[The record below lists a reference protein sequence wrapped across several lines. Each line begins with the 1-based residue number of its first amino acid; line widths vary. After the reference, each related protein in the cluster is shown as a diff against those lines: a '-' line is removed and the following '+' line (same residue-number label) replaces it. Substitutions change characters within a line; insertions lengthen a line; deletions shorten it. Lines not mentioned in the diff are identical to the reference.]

1 MDVLKFLQEGNRV
14 PNPDY
19 NPKTKKGALQ
29 PPFLVNTDTDGSNTT
44 GLTKQ
49 FTEGLS
55 YRNAPI
61 NLHPKD
67 YAPYDVYVNNFDDEE
82 TLNLERA
89 KNQSNVGQV
98 IYGLG
103 RTLNTITVGTVVGT
117 ADLASVLVDALDED
131 GFNYE
136 RPEVIQALSDF
147 KDAIDARMPLYRE
160 NPDKAFDV
168 ADVAWWA
175 EMAPSIAT
183 SLTLMVPG
191 LGTAKA
197 AGALGK
203 FLGLSKA
210 ATKAANLVNMG
221 QKTRDI
227 IATGAKNIIGGTTMR
242 LLENYQEAIGTKENA
257 KEYALSELQNMT
269 SEQRIEFNK
278 NNPQYA
284 EMDDNSI
291 AEDIATNAADVTF
304 NTDWWNV
311 GFDVFQLYGLRKLAG
326 SPLAVGKSANLRNLN
341 EVATRRFGMTAA
353 EAADDAARV
362 VTRLDKAKQV
372 MSNLGYNTLHGVRTE
387 WTEGVE
393 EAVNYVA
400 SEKGIELARYV
411 FDKDTPIKDF
421 NDYLTDPHMWESA
434 FWGVLGG
441 VVFSAGAQSVGEL
454 YNRKFNKEFVSAE
467 KQRENEIN
475 NRELIAQQYQQQIKK
490 INEDNVNPFATDE
503 NGNNPTIANN
513 SEKEFLLEVAR
524 KQYTSQLVMNA
535 VDVGNVDFLEAYLNS
550 DAVRRGY
557 KERFGL
563 TEEQATQFQQDA
575 ITDVAAAKKDYVTMV
590 NRAMKNG
597 ANFNIAQIIARQH
610 LNRKNAE
617 HYRKQ
622 MLTAYE
628 NLYNE
633 EVANAGHITPE
644 YEQAIEQD
652 VYENQLLTLR
662 NQLVN
667 LRLSEDNS
675 SNQELIADVQAKI
688 KYLEDNPPIGFT
700 EQTDDSVAKKA
711 KEFRDLYSNEYD
723 IVYNLYNRRLSN
735 AIEENTVKDDD
746 KSLKKQIKHYNKF
759 FDKARKDIIDG
770 AFKDLE
776 RLYDKYGDN
785 IFDSNN
791 LSEEDAR
798 TYDKVK
804 SVFTASDINNDE
816 IYAYIDSLRRLKEI
830 QDQHD
835 AFNEPEQEPGGT
847 NLDEAVNAE
856 ASQPSTGEVNAG
868 TSESSAASVSAPID
882 NAANPANQTN
892 GVNPANPANQA
903 DSDGQANQADT
914 TEQPPVKDGNK
925 PQPAA
930 VPVNPPTQPVYDD
943 VAIHDFLLEWFGTNI
958 ENPETLTA
966 DDIQTAYSSFIAAAK
981 SAGIVKEDADVAWN
995 NLVGAIYGDYVVRQQ
1010 GILTSALDDNDKIM
1024 LRRALFALIN
1034 RRRGNRSAVQTIIEQ
1049 FVDKT
1054 NPNTKEKFGFE
1065 INDKTYFNIED
1076 LVAHIYNIA
1085 GTDIV
1090 AEFLFDEVAKYLQS
1104 PINQK
1109 FVATDDPS
1117 IYRLSREQKAN
1128 RIYKHAENRL
1138 SLLSTSNQNTINV
1151 DDTIN
1156 NEERYTA
1163 VVNLN
1168 PGDKLVANIS
1178 KDKSRLYFIN
1188 PKTHGVVG
1196 YMGIPR
1202 YDDRTGTLS
1211 HVNYGWRYNV
1221 IINDDGSVDSN
1232 FKDYVFDII
1241 NNNPTLANELFLFNQ
1256 RILELSYSG
1265 LNPVEDTE
1273 VQKEIARLYPLI
1285 ENNNISVGVKSEDD
1299 IYNHVKHLADIIGTA
1314 FAHPSEIKD
1323 SVEDWF
1329 LKIGSSYAQTYAYA
1343 NGEVQGDFVVG
1354 KVNRGTIL
1362 LTDEASQEV
1371 LDAVDEYGEDKVKL
1385 ATVTQRGLFQVND
1398 EDGLRTARDKEKFIG
1413 TSFLFIPDGH
1423 GGYDMAQI
1431 AKPLFADISND
1442 KIDGIKAGMRGEIAA
1457 WIHGF
1462 LSNKISL
1469 DDVAKYAGEL
1479 FGKTGLFNGVDF
1491 FHNAKQ
1497 GFISFYFYTEGRD
1510 DVGKRT
1516 TNKHYLFTLNEASG
1530 RYGRNVA
1537 FNTDIANRSNRS
1549 VEAAN
1554 TKQTYAYVSSF
1565 NQANNNQDLLE
1576 DIDIFINNSFI
1587 SVPFKMA
1594 ADKTKREIAGRYV
1607 GKKDG
1612 KVYINVGSYKTEY
1625 NSYQEFLVNNGL
1637 IRTKLTKDDNGN
1649 NYSHN
1654 KYVAVNT
1661 IFNPVIAANNAVS
1674 SKKLTDKF
1682 DSAVFVNL
1690 LNKGNTII
1698 DTYKTILDGNENALK
1713 ILDAIDNLGFLP
1725 ILAEVDNNLLD
1736 AQGNPA
1742 YAAYDYETNVIS
1754 FNANE
1759 FAKHDYFWGLRR
1771 FIHESLHQNLN
1782 NKYTRT
1788 EALDKLRPIYE
1799 AYKKYVEENHP
1810 DDASYTK
1817 FLNIR
1822 ADESINL
1829 EEFIVES
1836 LTNGELINHLN
1847 NISADGTRLDN
1858 NENKSLLRQLLDIII
1873 DILGIEVNKDS
1884 LLERELILLNE
1895 INPKSD
1901 NTAITVD
1908 VAPQSY
1914 DIDLSEQSLNN
1925 PDFYGNDEFANPD
1938 DGGYNDDNLLSAVS
1952 DNYTAQNLSDFVN
1965 GMPTPLQPAMRS
1977 ALLRGELYM
1986 TCR

>member
-29 PPFLVNTDTDGSNTT
+29 PPFLVNTDTEGSSTT
-44 GLTKQ
+44 GLTRQ

-89 KNQSNVGQV
+89 KNQSNVGQA
-98 IYGLG
+98 IYALG

-136 RPEVIQALSDF
+136 RPEVVQALSDF

-168 ADVAWWA
+168 ADMAWWA

-191 LGTAKA
+191 VGVTK
-197 AGALGK
+197 
-203 FLGLSKA
+203 GLSAVGKLLNLSKN

-221 QKTRDI
+221 QKTRDV
-227 IATGAKNIIGGTTMR
+227 IATGGNLLTQGATMR
-242 LLENYQEAIGTKENA
+242 LLENYQEAIVTKENA
-257 KEYALSELQNMT
+257 KEYALGELQNMT
-269 SEQRIEFNK
+269 PEQRIEFNK

-304 NTDWWNV
+304 NTDWWNI
-311 GFDVFQLYGLRKLAG
+311 GFDVFQLYGLRKLA
-326 SPLAVGKSANLRNLN
+326 SAPLAVGKSANLRNLN
-341 EVATRRFGMTAA
+341 EAVTRRFGMTAS

-362 VTRLDKAKQV
+362 VTRLDKAKQI
-372 MSNLGYNTLHGVRTE
+372 MSNLGYDILHGVRNE

-400 SEKGIELARYV
+400 SEKGMELARYV
-411 FDKDTPIKDF
+411 FDKDTPVKDF
-421 NDYLTDPHMWESA
+421 TDYLTDPHMWENA

-441 VVFSAGAQSVGEL
+441 VVFSAGAENIGGL

-475 NRELIAQQYQQQIKK
+475 NRELVAQQYQQQIKK

-503 NGNNPTIANN
+503 NGNNPVIANN

-550 DAVRRGY
+550 NAVRKGY

-563 TEEQATQFQQDA
+563 TEQQAAQFQQDA

-610 LNRKNAE
+610 LNRKNVA

-723 IVYNLYNRRLSN
+723 ITYNLYNRRLSN

-804 SVFTASDINNDE
+804 TVFTASDINNDE
-816 IYAYIDSLRRLKEI
+816 MYAYIDGLRRLKKI

-835 AFNEPEQEPGGT
+835 AFKEAEQE
-847 NLDEAVNAE
+847 
-856 ASQPSTGEVNAG
+856 
-868 TSESSAASVSAPID
+868 
-882 NAANPANQTN
+882 
-892 GVNPANPANQA
+892 
-903 DSDGQANQADT
+903 
-914 TEQPPVKDGNK
+914 
-925 PQPAA
+925 
-930 VPVNPPTQPVYDD
+930 PVYDD
-943 VAIHDFLLEWFGTNI
+943 VAVHAFLLEWFGTNI

-966 DDIQTAYSSFIAAAK
+966 DDVQTAYSSFIAAAK
-981 SAGIVKEDADVAWN
+981 SAGITKKDADIAWN
-995 NLVGAIYGDYVVRQQ
+995 NIVGAIYGDYVVRQQ

-1065 INDKTYFNIED
+1065 INNKTYFNIED

-1117 IYRLSREQKAN
+1117 VYRLSREQKAN

-1138 SLLSTSNQNTINV
+1138 ALLSTSNQNTINV
-1151 DDTIN
+1151 DETIN

-1188 PKTHGVVG
+1188 PKTHGVIG

-1211 HVNYGWRYNV
+1211 HVNYGWKYNV
-1221 IINDDGSVDSN
+1221 IINDDGSVDSD
-1232 FKDYVFDII
+1232 FKDHVFDII
-1241 NNNPTLANELFLFNQ
+1241 NNNLTLANELFLLNQ
-1256 RILELSYSG
+1256 RILELNYAG
-1265 LNPVEDTE
+1265 LNPVEDAG

-1285 ENNNISVGVKSEDD
+1285 ENNNISVGVKTDD
-1299 IYNHVKHLADIIGTA
+1299 DVYNHVKHLSDIIGTA

-1354 KVNRGTIL
+1354 KVNRGNIL
-1362 LTDEASQEV
+1362 LTDEANQEI
-1371 LDAVDEYGEDKVKL
+1371 LDAVNDYNEDKIKL
-1385 ATVTQRGLFQVND
+1385 ATVTQKGLFQVND
-1398 EDGLRTARDKEKFIG
+1398 EDGLRKANKNDEYIG

-1442 KIDGIKAGMRGEIAA
+1442 KINGIKAGMRGEIAA

-1462 LSNKISL
+1462 LTNKITL

-1479 FGKTGLFNGVDF
+1479 LGKTGLFNGVDF
-1491 FHNAKQ
+1491 FHNTKQ
-1497 GFISFYFYTEGRD
+1497 GFVSFYFYTEGRD
-1510 DVGKRT
+1510 HAGNRT
-1516 TNKHYLFTLNEASG
+1516 THKHYLFTLNEASG
-1530 RYGRNVA
+1530 QYGRNVA
-1537 FNTDIANRSNRS
+1537 FNTDTANRGNRS
-1549 VEAAN
+1549 VEAAD

-1565 NQANNNQDLLE
+1565 NQANTNQHLLE
-1576 DIDIFINNSFI
+1576 DIDIFINNAFI

-1637 IRTKLTKDDNGN
+1637 IRTKLTKDANGN

-1661 IFNPVIAANNAVS
+1661 IFNPAIVNNNAIS

-1682 DSAVFVNL
+1682 DSAVFVDL

-1725 ILAEVDNNLLD
+1725 ILAEVNNNLLD

-1742 YAAYDYETNVIS
+1742 YAAYDYENNSIV
-1754 FNANE
+1754 FNSDE
-1759 FAKHDYFWGLRR
+1759 FTKHDYFWGLRR
-1771 FIHESLHQNLN
+1771 FVHESLHQNLN

-1810 DDASYTK
+1810 DDVSYTK

-1822 ADESINL
+1822 ADETINL
-1829 EEFIVES
+1829 EEFIVET

-1847 NISADGTRLDN
+1847 NISADGTPLN
-1858 NENKSLLRQLLDIII
+1858 KTENKSLLRQLLDIII

-1884 LLERELILLNE
+1884 LLERELELLND

-1901 NTAITVD
+1901 NITTSID
-1908 VAPQSY
+1908 TTPQTY
-1914 DIDLSEQSLNN
+1914 DIDLSEQGSNN
-1925 PDFYGNDEFANPD
+1925 PEFYGNDEFINPD

-1986 TCR
+1986 SCR

>member
-29 PPFLVNTDTDGSNTT
+29 PPFLVNTDTEGSSTT
-44 GLTKQ
+44 GLTRQ

-67 YAPYDVYVNNFDDEE
+67 YAPYDVYVNNFDDEK

-89 KNQSNVGQV
+89 KNQSNVGQA
-98 IYGLG
+98 IYALG
-103 RTLNTITVGTVVGT
+103 RTLNTITVGTVVGA
-117 ADLASVLVDALDED
+117 ADVASVLVDALDED

-136 RPEVIQALSDF
+136 RPEVVQALSDF

-168 ADVAWWA
+168 ADMAWWA

-191 LGTAKA
+191 VGVTK
-197 AGALGK
+197 
-203 FLGLSKA
+203 GLSAVGKLLNLSKN
-210 ATKAANLVNMG
+210 ATKAANLINMG
-221 QKTRDI
+221 QKTRDV
-227 IATGAKNIIGGTTMR
+227 IATGGKLLTQGATMR

-257 KEYALSELQNMT
+257 KEYALGELQNMT
-269 SEQRIEFNK
+269 PEQRIEFNK
-278 NNPQYA
+278 NNPQYT

-304 NTDWWNV
+304 NTDWWNI
-311 GFDVFQLYGLRKLAG
+311 GFDVFQLYGLRKLA
-326 SPLAVGKSANLRNLN
+326 SAPLAVGKSANLRNLN
-341 EVATRRFGMTAA
+341 ETVTRRFGMTAA

-362 VTRLDKAKQV
+362 VTRLDKAKQII
-372 MSNLGYNTLHGVRTE
+372 SNLGYDILHGVRNE

-400 SEKGIELARYV
+400 SEKGMELARYV

-421 NDYLTDPHMWESA
+421 TDYLTDPHMWESA

-441 VVFSAGAQSVGEL
+441 VVFSAGAESIGGL

-475 NRELIAQQYQQQIKK
+475 NRELVAQQYQQQIKK

-503 NGNNPTIANN
+503 NGNNPVIANN

-550 DAVRRGY
+550 DAVRKGY

-563 TEEQATQFQQDA
+563 TEQQAAQFQQDA
-575 ITDVAAAKKDYVTMV
+575 IADVAAAKKDYVTMV
-590 NRAMKNG
+590 NRAMKNE

-723 IVYNLYNRRLSN
+723 ITYNLYNRRLSN

-759 FDKARKDIIDG
+759 FDKARKDIVDG

-804 SVFTASDINNDE
+804 TVFTASDINNDE
-816 IYAYIDSLRRLKEI
+816 MYAYIDGLRRLKEI

-835 AFNEPEQEPGGT
+835 AFKEPEQEPGGT
-847 NLDEAVNAE
+847 NLSEAVNAD
-856 ASQPSTGEVNAG
+856 AAQSSTGQVNG
-868 TSESSAASVSAPID
+868 TASESSATPVSAPID
-882 NAANPANQTN
+882 NAANPANQADN
-892 GVNPANPANQA
+892 ANP
-903 DSDGQANQADT
+903 ANQADT
-914 TEQPPVKDGNK
+914 TEQPPVEDENM
-925 PQPAA
+925 PQLAP
-930 VPVNPPTQPVYDD
+930 VPVNSPAQPVYDD
-943 VAIHDFLLEWFGTNI
+943 VAVHDFLLEWFGTNI

-966 DDIQTAYSSFIAAAK
+966 DDVQTAYSSFIAAAK
-981 SAGIVKEDADVAWN
+981 SAGITKEDADIAWN

-1054 NPNTKEKFGFE
+1054 NPNTKEKFGFD

-1117 IYRLSREQKAN
+1117 VYRLSREQKAN

-1138 SLLSTSNQNTINV
+1138 ALLSTSNQNTINV
-1151 DDTIN
+1151 DETIN

-1211 HVNYGWRYNV
+1211 HVNYGWKYNV
-1221 IINDDGSVDSN
+1221 IINDDGSVDSD

-1241 NNNPTLANELFLFNQ
+1241 NNNPTLANELFLLNQ
-1256 RILELSYSG
+1256 RILELNYAG
-1265 LNPVEDTE
+1265 LNPVEDAE

-1285 ENNNISVGVKSEDD
+1285 ENNNISVGVKTDDD
-1299 IYNHVKHLADIIGTA
+1299 IYNHVKHLTDIIGTA

-1354 KVNRGTIL
+1354 KVNRGNIL
-1362 LTDEASQEV
+1362 LTDEANQEI
-1371 LDAVDEYGEDKVKL
+1371 LDAVNNYNEDKIKL
-1385 ATVTQRGLFQVND
+1385 ATVTQTGLFQVND
-1398 EDGLRTARDKEKFIG
+1398 EDGLRVANDKKKYIG

-1442 KIDGIKAGMRGEIAA
+1442 KINGIKAGMRGEIAA

-1462 LSNKISL
+1462 LTNKITL

-1479 FGKTGLFNGVDF
+1479 FGKNGLFNGVDF
-1491 FHNAKQ
+1491 FHNTKQ
-1497 GFISFYFYTEGRD
+1497 GFVSFYFYTEGRD
-1510 DVGKRT
+1510 DAGKRT
-1516 TNKHYLFTLNEASG
+1516 THKHYLFTLNEASG
-1530 RYGRNVA
+1530 QYGRNVA
-1537 FNTDIANRSNRS
+1537 FNTDTTNRGNRS
-1549 VEAAN
+1549 VEAAD

-1565 NQANNNQDLLE
+1565 NQANTNQDLLE
-1576 DIDIFINNSFI
+1576 DIDIFINNAFI

-1637 IRTKLTKDDNGN
+1637 IRTKLTKDANGN

-1661 IFNPVIAANNAVS
+1661 IFNPAIVNNNAIS

-1682 DSAVFVNL
+1682 DSAVFVDL

-1725 ILAEVDNNLLD
+1725 ILAEVNNNLLD

-1742 YAAYDYETNVIS
+1742 YAAYDYENNSIV
-1754 FNANE
+1754 FNSDE

-1771 FIHESLHQNLN
+1771 FVHESLHQNLN

-1822 ADESINL
+1822 ADETINL
-1829 EEFIVES
+1829 EEFIVET

-1847 NISADGTRLDN
+1847 NISADGTPLN
-1858 NENKSLLRQLLDIII
+1858 KTKNKSLLRQLLDIII
-1873 DILGIEVNKDS
+1873 DVLGIEVNKNS
-1884 LLERELILLNE
+1884 LLERELELLNN

-1901 NTAITVD
+1901 NITTTID
-1908 VAPQSY
+1908 TAPQTY
-1914 DIDLSEQSLNN
+1914 DIDLSEQSSNN
-1925 PDFYGNDEFANPD
+1925 PEFYGNDEFTNPD
-1938 DGGYNDDNLLSAVS
+1938 DSGYNDDNLLSAVS
-1952 DNYTAQNLSDFVN
+1952 DNYTAQNISDFVN

>member
-1 MDVLKFLQEGNRV
+1 MDVLRFLREGNKD
-14 PNPDY
+14 PNPNY
-19 NPKTKKGALQ
+19 NPKTKKGALE
-29 PPFLVNTDTDGSNTT
+29 PPFITNNIPGQDLRDRIIKATNLNTAENAYTIGISPDNYADYNVY
-44 GLTKQ
+44 LTPDK
-49 FTEGLS
+49 TKAELD
-55 YRNAPI
+55 
-61 NLHPKD
+61 K
-67 YAPYDVYVNNFDDEE
+67 
-82 TLNLERA
+82 ERA

-98 IYGLG
+98 IYSLG
-103 RTLNTITVGTVVGT
+103 RTLNTITVGTVVGA
-117 ADLASVLVDALDED
+117 ADLAAILVDALDED

-147 KDAIDARMPLYRE
+147 KDAIDARMPIYRE

-168 ADVAWWA
+168 TDMAWWG

-183 SLTLMVPG
+183 SLTLMLPG
-191 LGTAKA
+191 VGVVK
-197 AGALGK
+197 
-203 FLGLSKA
+203 GLSAIGKLFNLSKN
-210 ATKAANLVNMG
+210 ATKAANLINMG
-221 QKTRDI
+221 QKTRDV
-227 IATGAKNIIGGTTMR
+227 IASGGKLLTQGTTMR
-242 LLENYQEAIGTKENA
+242 LLENYQESVGTKDRA
-257 KEYALSELQNMT
+257 KKYALDELRNM
-269 SEQRIEFNK
+269 SPEQRTEFNK

-284 EMDDNSI
+284 KMDNDSI

-304 NTDWWNV
+304 KTDWWNL

-326 SPLAVGKSANLRNLN
+326 SALAVGKSANLRNLN
-341 EVATRRFGMTAA
+341 EAVTRRFGMTAA

-362 VTRLDKAKQV
+362 VTGLNKAKQV
-372 MSNLGYNTLHGVRTE
+372 MSNLSYNILHGVRNE
-387 WTEGVE
+387 WTEGIE
-393 EAVNYVA
+393 EGVNYVA
-400 SEKGIELARYV
+400 TEKGMELARYV
-411 FDKDTPIKDF
+411 FDKNTSVKDF
-421 NDYLTDPHMWESA
+421 TDYLNDPHMWESA

-441 VVFSAGAQSVGEL
+441 VVFSAGSQSIGGL

-475 NRELIAQQYQQQIKK
+475 NRELYAQQYQQQIKK
-490 INEDNVNPFATDE
+490 INEDNVNPFDTDE
-503 NGNNPTIANN
+503 NGNNPAITNN

-524 KQYTSQLVMNA
+524 KQYTSQLVTHA

-550 DAVRRGY
+550 NAVRKGY

-563 TEEQATQFQQDA
+563 TEQEATQFQQEA
-575 ITDVAAAKKDYVTMV
+575 IADVAAAKKDYVTMV

-610 LNRKNAE
+610 LNRKNNE
-617 HYRKQ
+617 HYRNQ
-622 MLTAYE
+622 MLIAYE
-628 NLYNE
+628 NLYNA

-644 YEQAIEQD
+644 YEQAIKQD

-667 LRLSEDNS
+667 LRLTEDSS

-688 KYLEDNPPIGFT
+688 KYLEDNSPIGFA
-700 EQTDDSVAKKA
+700 EQTDDSIAKKA

-723 IVYNLYNRRLSN
+723 ITYNLYNRRLN
-735 AIEENTVKDDD
+735 KAIEENAIKDDD
-746 KSLKKQIKHYNKF
+746 KSLKRQIEHYNKF
-759 FDKARKDIIDG
+759 FDKARKDIVDG

-776 RLYDKYGDN
+776 KLYDKYGDD
-785 IFDSNN
+785 IFDSNK

-798 TYDKVK
+798 TYDKIK
-804 SVFTASDINNDE
+804 NVFTASDVNRDE
-816 IYAYIDSLRRLKEI
+816 MYAYINGLRRLKEV
-830 QDQHD
+830 QDRHD
-835 AFNEPEQEPGGT
+835 AFKDPEQEPGGT
-847 NLDEAVNAE
+847 NLDEATNAE
-856 ASQPSTGEVNAG
+856 AVQPFTGEPNDD
-868 TSESSAASVSAPID
+868 TNDPYIPPLSAPND
-882 NAANPANQTN
+882 GDTNTAGEANPAGTADVAGATN
-892 GVNPANPANQA
+892 TASE
-903 DSDGQANQADT
+903 DDT
-914 TEQPPVKDGNK
+914 AGSPPVEEETAL
-925 PQPAA
+925 QPAPA
-930 VPVNPPTQPVYDD
+930 DQPARPVYDD
-943 VAIHDFLLEWFGTNI
+943 VAVHDFLLEWFGTNI

-966 DDIQTAYSSFIAAAK
+966 DDIQTAYTSFIAAAN
-981 SAGIVKEDADVAWN
+981 SAGISKEDATVAWN
-995 NLVGAIYGDYVVRQQ
+995 NLVGAIYGDYVVRQR

-1034 RRRGNRSAVQTIIEQ
+1034 RRRGNRSAIQTIIEQ

-1054 NPNTKEKFGFE
+1054 NPNTKEKFGFD

-1109 FVATDDPS
+1109 FVPTDDPS
-1117 IYRLSREQKAN
+1117 IYNLSREQKAN
-1128 RIYKHAENRL
+1128 RIYKHTENRL
-1138 SLLSTSNQNTINV
+1138 GLISTNNQNTINV
-1151 DDTIN
+1151 DDVIN
-1156 NEERYTA
+1156 DKEKYTA

-1168 PGDKLVANIS
+1168 PGDKLVTTVS

-1188 PKTHGVVG
+1188 PKTHGAVG

-1202 YDDRTGTLS
+1202 YDDKTGTLS
-1211 HVNYGWRYNV
+1211 HINYGWKYN
-1221 IINDDGSVDSN
+1221 IIIGNNNSVDSD
-1232 FKDYVFDII
+1232 FKDYIFDII
-1241 NNNPTLANELFLFNQ
+1241 NNNPNLANDLFLLNQ
-1256 RILELSYSG
+1256 HIIG
-1265 LNPVEDTE
+1265 LIYNGANPQTDGFVQQE
-1273 VQKEIARLYPLI
+1273 VARLYPLVK
-1285 ENNNISVGVKSEDD
+1285 NNNLTVDNKKPDFV
-1299 IYNHVKHLADIIGTA
+1299 YNHVKHISDIIGTA
-1314 FAHPSEIKD
+1314 LAHPSEIKD

-1354 KVNRGTIL
+1354 KVNRGDIL
-1362 LTDEASQEV
+1362 LTDEANQEV
-1371 LDAVDEYGEDKVKL
+1371 LDAVDDYSEEKVKL
-1385 ATVTQRGLFQVND
+1385 ATVTQKGLFQVND
-1398 EDGLRTARDKEKFIG
+1398 EDGLHKANKNDEYIG

-1431 AKPLFADISND
+1431 AKPLFADISNN
-1442 KIDGIKAGMRGEIAA
+1442 KINGIKAGMRGEIAA

-1462 LSNKISL
+1462 LTNKIGL

-1491 FHNAKQ
+1491 FHNTKQ
-1497 GFISFYFYTEGRD
+1497 GFVSFYFYTEGRD
-1510 DVGKRT
+1510 DAGKRT
-1516 TNKHYLFTLNEASG
+1516 THKHYLFTLNEASG
-1530 RYGRNVA
+1530 KYGRNVA
-1537 FNTDIANRSNRS
+1537 FNTDVANRSNRS
-1549 VEAAN
+1549 VEAAD

-1565 NQANNNQDLLE
+1565 NQANTNQHLLD
-1576 DIDIFINNSFI
+1576 DIDIFINNAFV

-1594 ADKTKREIAGRYV
+1594 ADKTKKDIAGRYV

-1637 IRTKLTKDDNGN
+1637 IRTKLTKDADGN

-1654 KYVAVNT
+1654 NYVAVNT
-1661 IFNPVIAANNAVS
+1661 IFSPAIANNTVVA
-1674 SKKLTDKF
+1674 KKLTNKL
-1682 DSAVFVNL
+1682 DSVVFTNL
-1690 LNKGNTII
+1690 INEGNTII

-1725 ILAEVDNNLLD
+1725 ILAEIDNNLVD
-1736 AQGNPA
+1736 AQGNVA
-1742 YAAYDYETNVIS
+1742 YAAYDPDTNSIS
-1754 FNANE
+1754 VNVDE
-1759 FAKHDYFWGLRR
+1759 FSKNSIFWGITRLV
-1771 FIHESLHQNLN
+1771 HESLHQNIN

-1810 DDASYTK
+1810 NDASYTK

-1822 ADESINL
+1822 ADETINL
-1829 EEFIVES
+1829 EEFIVET

-1847 NISADGTRLDN
+1847 NISADGTPLN
-1858 NENKSLLRQLLDIII
+1858 KTENKSLLRQLLDIII
-1873 DILGIEVNKDS
+1873 DIFGIEVNKDS
-1884 LLERELILLNE
+1884 LLERELELLNSV
-1895 INPKSD
+1895 NPKPDNTSSFANTASPNYDIGSSEQGSD
-1901 NTAITVD
+1901 N
-1908 VAPQSY
+1908 PE
-1914 DIDLSEQSLNN
+1914 L
-1925 PDFYGNDEFANPD
+1925 YGDEEFTNPD
-1938 DGGYNDDNLLSAVS
+1938 DGSYNDDNLLSAVS

>member
-29 PPFLVNTDTDGSNTT
+29 PPFLVNTDTEGSNTT

-49 FTEGLS
+49 FTEELS

-203 FLGLSKA
+203 FLGFSKA

-269 SEQRIEFNK
+269 PEQRIEFNK

-326 SPLAVGKSANLRNLN
+326 SPLVVGKSANLRNLN
-341 EVATRRFGMTAA
+341 EAATRRFGMTAA

-400 SEKGIELARYV
+400 SEKGMELARYV

-434 FWGVLGG
+434 FWGVLSG

-475 NRELIAQQYQQQIKK
+475 NRELVAQQYQQQIKK

-503 NGNNPTIANN
+503 NGNNPVISNN
-513 SEKEFLLEVAR
+513 AEKEFLLEVAR

-535 VDVGNVDFLEAYLNS
+535 VDVGNVDFLEAYINS

-575 ITDVAAAKKDYVTMV
+575 IADVAAAKKDYVTMV

-667 LRLSEDNS
+667 LRLSKDNS

-723 IVYNLYNRRLSN
+723 IVYNLYNRRLNN

-759 FDKARKDIIDG
+759 FDKARKDIVDG

-804 SVFTASDINNDE
+804 TVFTASDINNDE
-816 IYAYIDSLRRLKEI
+816 MYAYIDALRRLKEI

-835 AFNEPEQEPGGT
+835 AFKEPEQEPGGT
-847 NLDEAVNAE
+847 NLNEAANAD
-856 ASQPSTGEVNAG
+856 AAQSSTGEVNG
-868 TSESSAASVSAPID
+868 TASKSSAAPVSAPIN
-882 NAANPANQTN
+882 NA
-892 GVNPANPANQA
+892 ANPANQA
-903 DSDGQANQADT
+903 DSDGQANRADT
-914 TEQPPVKDGNK
+914 TEQPPIKDGNE

-930 VPVNPPTQPVYDD
+930 APVNPPTQPVYDD

-958 ENPETLTA
+958 ENPETLTT

-1010 GILTSALDDNDKIM
+1010 GVLTSALDDNDKIM

-1138 SLLSTSNQNTINV
+1138 ALLSTSNQNTINV
-1151 DDTIN
+1151 DNTIN

-1211 HVNYGWRYNV
+1211 HVNYGWKYNV
-1221 IINDDGSVDSN
+1221 IINDNGSVDSD

-1241 NNNPTLANELFLFNQ
+1241 NNNLTLANELFLLNQ

-1265 LNPVEDTE
+1265 LNPVEDAE

-1285 ENNNISVGVKSEDD
+1285 KNDNISVGVKSEDD

-1354 KVNRGTIL
+1354 KVNRGNIL
-1362 LTDEASQEV
+1362 LTDEANQEV
-1371 LDAVDEYGEDKVKL
+1371 LDAVDDYSEDKVKL
-1385 ATVTQRGLFQVND
+1385 ATVTQKGLFQVND
-1398 EDGLRTARDKEKFIG
+1398 EDGLRKANKKDEYIG
-1413 TSFLFIPDGH
+1413 TSFLFVPDGH

-1431 AKPLFADISND
+1431 AKPLFANISND
-1442 KIDGIKAGMRGEIAA
+1442 KINGIKAGMRGEIAA

-1462 LSNKISL
+1462 LNNKITL

-1491 FHNAKQ
+1491 FHNTKQ
-1497 GFISFYFYTEGRD
+1497 GFVSFYFYTEGRD
-1510 DVGKRT
+1510 DAGKRT
-1516 TNKHYLFTLNEASG
+1516 THKHYLFTLNEASG
-1530 RYGRNVA
+1530 QYGRNVA
-1537 FNTDIANRSNRS
+1537 FNTDVANRGNRS
-1549 VEAAN
+1549 IEAAD

-1565 NQANNNQDLLE
+1565 NQANTNQDLLE
-1576 DIDIFINNSFI
+1576 DIDIFINNAFI

-1625 NSYQEFLVNNGL
+1625 DSYQEFLVNNGL
-1637 IRTKLTKDDNGN
+1637 IRTKLTKDANGN

-1661 IFNPVIAANNAVS
+1661 IFNPAIANNNTVVA
-1674 SKKLTDKF
+1674 KKLTNKLDPV
-1682 DSAVFVNL
+1682 VFTNL
-1690 LNKGNTII
+1690 INEGNTII
-1698 DTYKTILDGNENALK
+1698 DTYRTILDGNENALK

-1725 ILAEVDNNLLD
+1725 ILAEIDNNLVN
-1736 AQGNPA
+1736 AQGDVA
-1742 YAAYDYETNVIS
+1742 YAAYNPDTNSIIV
-1754 FNANE
+1754 NADE
-1759 FAKHDYFWGLRR
+1759 FSKNSIFWGITRLV
-1771 FIHESLHQNLN
+1771 HESLHQNIN

-1788 EALDKLRPIYE
+1788 EALNKLRPIYE

-1810 DDASYTK
+1810 DDVSYTK
-1817 FLNIR
+1817 YLNIR
-1822 ADESINL
+1822 ANESTNL

-1836 LTNGELINHLN
+1836 LTNGELIEHLN
-1847 NISADGTRLDN
+1847 NISADGTPLN
-1858 NENKSLLRQLLDIII
+1858 KTENKSLLRQLLDIII

-1884 LLERELILLNE
+1884 LLERELELLNS
-1895 INPKSD
+1895 IHPKPD
-1901 NTAITVD
+1901 NTITVTNT
-1908 VAPQSY
+1908 APLKY
-1914 DIDLSEQSLNN
+1914 DINLSEQGLNN
-1925 PDFYGNDEFANPD
+1925 PDFYGNDEFTNPD
-1938 DGGYNDDNLLSAVS
+1938 DSGIDGDTVFSAVS
-1952 DNYTAQNLSDFVN
+1952 DNYTAQNISDFVN

>member
-1 MDVLKFLQEGNRV
+1 MDVLKFLQEGNKV

-29 PPFLVNTDTDGSNTT
+29 PPFLVNTDTEGSSTT
-44 GLTKQ
+44 GLTRQ

-89 KNQSNVGQV
+89 KNQSNIGQAV
-98 IYGLG
+98 YALG
-103 RTLNTITVGTVVGT
+103 RTLNTITVGTAVGT
-117 ADLASVLVDALDED
+117 ADLAAILVDALDED

-136 RPEVIQALSDF
+136 RPEIIQALSDF

-168 ADVAWWA
+168 ADMAWWA

-191 LGTAKA
+191 VEVTK
-197 AGALGK
+197 
-203 FLGLSKA
+203 GLSAVGKLLNLSKN
-210 ATKAANLVNMG
+210 ATKAANLLNMG
-221 QKTRDI
+221 QKTRDV
-227 IATGAKNIIGGTTMR
+227 IATGGKLLTQGATMR
-242 LLENYQEAIGTKENA
+242 LLENYQEAIGTKDNA
-257 KEYALSELQNMT
+257 KEYALGELQNMT
-269 SEQRIEFNK
+269 PEQRIEFNK

-304 NTDWWNV
+304 NTDWWNI
-311 GFDVFQLYGLRKLAG
+311 GFDVFQLYGLRKLA
-326 SPLAVGKSANLRNLN
+326 SAPLAVGKSANLRNLN
-341 EVATRRFGMTAA
+341 EAVTRRFGMTAA

-362 VTRLDKAKQV
+362 VTRLDKAKQI
-372 MSNLGYNTLHGVRTE
+372 MSNLGYDILHGVRNE

-400 SEKGIELARYV
+400 SEKGMELARYV
-411 FDKDTPIKDF
+411 FDKDTSIKDF
-421 NDYLTDPHMWESA
+421 TDYLTDPHMWESA

-441 VVFSAGAQSVGEL
+441 VVFSAGAESIGGL

-503 NGNNPTIANN
+503 NGNNPVISNN
-513 SEKEFLLEVAR
+513 AEKEFLLEVAR

-550 DAVRRGY
+550 DAVRKGY

-563 TEEQATQFQQDA
+563 TEQQAAQFQQDA
-575 ITDVAAAKKDYVTMV
+575 IADVAAAKKNYVTMV

-723 IVYNLYNRRLSN
+723 ITYNLYNRRLSN

-759 FDKARKDIIDG
+759 FDKARKDIVDG

-776 RLYDKYGDN
+776 RLYDKHGDN

-791 LSEEDAR
+791 LSEENAR

-804 SVFTASDINNDE
+804 TVFTASDINNDE
-816 IYAYIDSLRRLKEI
+816 MYAYIDGLRRLKEI

-835 AFNEPEQEPGGT
+835 AFKEPEQE
-847 NLDEAVNAE
+847 
-856 ASQPSTGEVNAG
+856 
-868 TSESSAASVSAPID
+868 
-882 NAANPANQTN
+882 
-892 GVNPANPANQA
+892 
-903 DSDGQANQADT
+903 
-914 TEQPPVKDGNK
+914 
-925 PQPAA
+925 PAA
-930 VPVNPPTQPVYDD
+930 VPVNPPAQPVYDD
-943 VAIHDFLLEWFGTNI
+943 VAVHDFLLEWFGTNI

-966 DDIQTAYSSFIAAAK
+966 DDVQIAYSSFIAAAK
-981 SAGIVKEDADVAWN
+981 SAGITKEDADIAWN

-1054 NPNTKEKFGFE
+1054 NPNTKEKFGFD

-1117 IYRLSREQKAN
+1117 VYRLSREQKAN

-1138 SLLSTSNQNTINV
+1138 ALLSTSNQNTINV
-1151 DDTIN
+1151 DETIN

-1188 PKTHGVVG
+1188 PKTHGVIG

-1211 HVNYGWRYNV
+1211 HVNYGWKYNV
-1221 IINDDGSVDSN
+1221 IINNDGSVDSD

-1241 NNNPTLANELFLFNQ
+1241 NNNPTLANELFLLNQ
-1256 RILELSYSG
+1256 RILELNYAG
-1265 LNPVEDTE
+1265 LNPVEDAG

-1285 ENNNISVGVKSEDD
+1285 ENNNISVGVKTDD
-1299 IYNHVKHLADIIGTA
+1299 DVYNHVKHLSDIIGTA

-1354 KVNRGTIL
+1354 KVNRGNIL
-1362 LTDEASQEV
+1362 LTDESNQEV
-1371 LDAVDEYGEDKVKL
+1371 LDAVDDYNEDKVKL
-1385 ATVTQRGLFQVND
+1385 ATVTQKGLFQVND
-1398 EDGLRTARDKEKFIG
+1398 EDGLRKANKNDEYIG

-1442 KIDGIKAGMRGEIAA
+1442 KINGIKAGMRGEIAA

-1462 LSNKISL
+1462 LTNKITL

-1479 FGKTGLFNGVDF
+1479 LGKTGLFNGVDF
-1491 FHNAKQ
+1491 FHNTKQ
-1497 GFISFYFYTEGRD
+1497 GFVSFYFYTEGRD
-1510 DVGKRT
+1510 HTGNRT
-1516 TNKHYLFTLNEASG
+1516 THKHYLFTLNEASG
-1530 RYGRNVA
+1530 QYGRNIA
-1537 FNTDIANRSNRS
+1537 FNTDTANRGNRS
-1549 VEAAN
+1549 VEAAD

-1565 NQANNNQDLLE
+1565 NQANTNQDLLE
-1576 DIDIFINNSFI
+1576 DIDIFINNAFI

-1637 IRTKLTKDDNGN
+1637 IRTKLTKDANGN

-1661 IFNPVIAANNAVS
+1661 IFNPAIADNNAVS

-1682 DSAVFVNL
+1682 DSAVFVDL

-1725 ILAEVDNNLLD
+1725 ILAEVNNNLLD

-1742 YAAYDYETNVIS
+1742 YAAYDYENNSIV
-1754 FNANE
+1754 FNSDE

-1771 FIHESLHQNLN
+1771 FVHESLHQNLN

-1822 ADESINL
+1822 ADESIAL
-1829 EEFIVES
+1829 EEFIVET

-1847 NISADGTRLDN
+1847 NISANGTPLN
-1858 NENKSLLRQLLDIII
+1858 KTENKSLLRQLLDIII
-1873 DILGIEVNKDS
+1873 DVLGIEVNKDS
-1884 LLERELILLNE
+1884 LLERELELLNN

-1901 NTAITVD
+1901 NITTTID
-1908 VAPQSY
+1908 AAPQTY
-1914 DIDLSEQSLNN
+1914 DIDFSEQGSNN
-1925 PDFYGNDEFANPD
+1925 PEFYGNDEFTNTD
-1938 DGGYNDDNLLSAVS
+1938 DSFIDDEPVFSAVS